1 MLCSRTGAGNSAP
14 AAFTFIFHFK
24 IGREE
29 VVLPVPQHK
38 GQEGEYESVED
49 ADDAE
54 DVRPAHGAGAQRVLV
69 RLVPAHALHLARVPA
84 VGVDQAADHQ
94 PGSCGERETLERP

>member
-1 MLCSRTGAGNSAP
+1 MGAWSSAP

-24 IGREE
+24 IRREE

-38 GQEGEYESVED
+38 GQKGEYESIED

-94 PGSCGERETLERP
+94 PSSCGEREMETLERP